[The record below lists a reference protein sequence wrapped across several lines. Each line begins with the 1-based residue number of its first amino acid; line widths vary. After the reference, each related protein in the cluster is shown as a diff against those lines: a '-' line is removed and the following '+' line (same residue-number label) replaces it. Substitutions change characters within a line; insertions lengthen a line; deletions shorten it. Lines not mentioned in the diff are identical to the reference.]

1 MNTSDEYTLFN
12 EELLQHTDRTLR
24 AIQEIPSLKH
34 TPVLDRINRDRDVA
48 LETCLTKVTS
58 NLSEASKQRIF
69 EELFEFGPLHSA
81 VADDQV
87 TEILVLSPEVIW
99 LERNGRLIPHSDRF
113 LNQTTFRSFVHRL
126 AREARTNTDETQPFA
141 NGRWRDFR
149 VHVAGLPVVND
160 TPNITLRRIRNKKWT
175 LEELKSLG
183 WVDEVGNELLE
194 KIVIEKS
201 NVLVVGATGA
211 GKTSALSACLNA
223 TKPHERIVII
233 EDTDEIALPNSI
245 STKLLSKPARIP
257 GDTEFGL
264 GDLLKHSLRMRPD
277 RIVMGEVR
285 GGEAKDLLM
294 AFATGHRGCWGT
306 LHAATPREA
315 LLRLEMLVQM
325 GAPQW
330 TAHTVRSLI
339 HSSIDF
345 IAVAEKDENGK
356 RRLGSIHQ
364 VASLEDVGFCF
375 STLYRHGGG
384 ISYARTS
391 TKLPLG

>member
-1 MNTSDEYTLFN
+1 MNSTEETLFN
-12 EELLQHTDRTLR
+12 SELFQQTEATLK

-34 TPVLDRINRDRDVA
+34 TPILDRINRERDVA
-48 LETCLTKVTS
+48 LETCLAKSTLG
-58 NLSEASKQRIF
+58 LSEAAKRRVM
-69 EELFEFGPLHSA
+69 EELFEFGPIRSA
-81 VADDQV
+81 IADDHV
-87 TEILVLSPEVIW
+87 TEVLILSPEVIW
-99 LERNGRLIPHSDRF
+99 LERNGQLIPHGDRF
-113 LNQTTFRSFVHRL
+113 LNHTTFRSFVHRL
-126 AREARTNTDETQPFA
+126 AKEARTNTDETQPFA
-141 NGRWRDFR
+141 NGRWKDFR
-149 VHVAGLPVVND
+149 VHVAGLPIVSD
-160 TPNITLRRIRNKKWT
+160 TPNITLRRVRKKKWSL
-175 LEELKSLG
+175 LELQDLG
-183 WVDEVGNELLE
+183 WTEAHGRELLE
-194 KIVIEKS
+194 KIVQEKS
-201 NVLVVGATGA
+201 NVLFVGGTGA

-223 TKPHERIVII
+223 TPSHERIVII
-233 EDTDEIALPNSI
+233 EDTDEIAIPNTVSA
-245 STKLLSKPARIP
+245 KLLSKPARFA

-315 LLRLEMLVQM
+315 MLRLEMLVQM

-375 STLYRHGGG
+375 STLYRHGGNLN
-384 ISYARTS
+384 YARTS

>member
-1 MNTSDEYTLFN
+1 MSSIDATLFDLDLFQSA
-12 EELLQHTDRTLR
+12 EATLL

-48 LETCLTKVTS
+48 LETCIEKSTAK
-58 NLSEASKQRIF
+58 LSSVAKRRIL

-81 VADDQV
+81 IADDQV
-87 TEILVLSPEVIW
+87 TEILILSPEVIW

-113 LNQTTFRSFVHRL
+113 LNSTTFRSFVHRL

-141 NGRWRDFR
+141 NGRWKDFR
-149 VHVAGLPVVND
+149 VHVAGLPIVSD
-160 TPNITLRRIRNKKWT
+160 TPNITLRRVRNKKWS
-175 LEELKSLG
+175 LDELQELA
-183 WVDEVGNELLE
+183 WVDGAGKELLE
-194 KIVIEKS
+194 KIVHEKS

-223 TKPHERIVII
+223 TNSDERIVLI
-233 EDTDEIALPNSI
+233 EDTDEIALPNTI
-245 STKLLSKPARIP
+245 STKLLSKPARVS

-330 TAHTVRSLI
+330 TTLTVRSLI

-345 IAVAEKDENGK
+345 IVVAEKDENGK

-375 STLYRHGGG
+375 STLYRHGGNLT
-384 ISYARTS
+384 YARTS

>member
-1 MNTSDEYTLFN
+1 MESSENTLFN
-12 EELLQHTDRTLR
+12 AEVFKQAESTLR

-48 LETCLTKVTS
+48 LETCIDKATLH
-58 NLSEASKQRIF
+58 LSEITKRRVL

-81 VADDQV
+81 IGDDDV
-87 TEILVLSPEVIW
+87 TEILILSPEVIW
-99 LERNGRLIPHSDRF
+99 LERKGKLIPHSDRF
-113 LNQTTFRSFVHRL
+113 LNHTTFRSFVHRL
-126 AREARTNTDETQPFA
+126 TREARTNTDETQPFA

-149 VHVAGLPVVND
+149 VHVAGLPIVSE
-160 TPNITLRRIRNKKWT
+160 TPNITLRRIRNKKWS
-175 LEELKSLG
+175 LDELRELG
-183 WVDEVGNELLE
+183 WVDDSGRKLLE
-194 KIVIEKS
+194 KIVDEKS

-223 TKPHERIVII
+223 TGSNERILLI
-233 EDTDEIALPNSI
+233 EDTDEIAIPNAV
-245 STKLLSKPARIP
+245 STKLLSKPARVA

-264 GDLLKHSLRMRPD
+264 GDLLKHCLRMRPD

-330 TAHTVRSLI
+330 TTHTVRSLI

-345 IAVAEKDENGK
+345 IVVAEKDEDGK

-364 VASLEDVGFCF
+364 VASLEDIGFCF
-375 STLYRHGGG
+375 STLYRHG
-384 ISYARTS
+384 SNLTYARTS

>member
-1 MNTSDEYTLFN
+1 MELSENTLFN
-12 EELLQHTDRTLR
+12 VEVFAHAEATLR
-24 AIQEIPSLKH
+24 AIQDIPSLKH

-48 LETCLTKVTS
+48 LETCLAKATVG
-58 NLSEASKQRIF
+58 LSESSKRRVL

-81 VADDQV
+81 IADEQV
-87 TEILVLSPEVIW
+87 TEIMILSPETIW
-99 LERNGRLIPHSDRF
+99 LERNGKLVPHKDRF
-113 LNQTTFRSFVHRL
+113 LNHTTFRSFVHRL

-141 NGRWRDFR
+141 NGRWKDFR
-149 VHVAGLPVVND
+149 IHVAGLPIVSDV
-160 TPNITLRRIRNKKWT
+160 PNITFRRIRNKKWS
-175 LEELKSLG
+175 LVELKELG
-183 WVDEVGNELLE
+183 WIDDIGEKILE
-194 KIVIEKS
+194 KIVDEKS

-211 GKTSALSACLNA
+211 GKTSALSACLNL
-223 TKPHERIVII
+223 TDSNERIVLI
-233 EDTDEIALPNSI
+233 EDTDEIAVPNTV
-245 STKLLSKPARIP
+245 STKLLSKPARVA

-264 GDLLKHSLRMRPD
+264 GDLLKHCLRMRPD

-330 TAHTVRSLI
+330 TTHTVRSLI

-345 IAVAEKDENGK
+345 IIVAEKDENGK

-364 VASLEDVGFCF
+364 VASLEDIGFCF
-375 STLYRHGGG
+375 STLYRHGRN
-384 ISYARTS
+384 ITYARTS

>member
-1 MNTSDEYTLFN
+1 MESSENTLFN
-12 EELLQHTDRTLR
+12 AEVLLNAEATLR
-24 AIQEIPSLKH
+24 AIQDIPSLKH

-48 LETCLTKVTS
+48 LETCLAKATLH
-58 NLSEASKQRIF
+58 LSEGSKRRIL

-81 VADDQV
+81 IADDQV
-87 TEILVLSPEVIW
+87 TEILILSPQAIW
-99 LERNGRLIPHSDRF
+99 LERNGKLIPHTDRF
-113 LNQTTFRSFVHRL
+113 LNYTTFRSFIHRL

-149 VHVAGLPVVND
+149 VHVAGLPIVSD
-160 TPNITLRRIRNKKWT
+160 TPNITLRRIRNKKWS
-175 LEELKSLG
+175 LNELKELG
-183 WVDEVGNELLE
+183 WVDEAGKALLE
-194 KIVIEKS
+194 KIVFDKS
-201 NVLVVGATGA
+201 NVLVIGATGA

-223 TKPHERIVII
+223 TDTHERIVLI
-233 EDTDEIALPNSI
+233 EDTDEIAVPNTV
-245 STKLLSKPARIP
+245 STKLLSKPARIA

-264 GDLLKHSLRMRPD
+264 GDLLKHCLRMRPD

-306 LHAATPREA
+306 LHAASPREA

-330 TAHTVRSLI
+330 TAQTVRSLI

-345 IAVAEKDENGK
+345 IVVAEKDENGK

-364 VASLEDVGFCF
+364 VASLEDIGFCF
-375 STLYRHGGG
+375 STLYRHGG
-384 ISYARTS
+384 SLTYARTS